1 MGLLICCINPI
12 IDWNCSSLQQ
22 SSLQKTVLHMLV
34 LLKAVPNLKRLLNSQ
49 LLLVYIEIT
58 YVEEIIA
65 FTCHIY
71 MNGGIVKMKGMES
84 ILVLLDGT
92 SFEHHGGIKQ

>member
-1 MGLLICCINPI
+1 
-12 IDWNCSSLQQ
+12 
-22 SSLQKTVLHMLV
+22 MLV

-49 LLLVYIEIT
+49 LLFVYIEIT

-84 ILVLLDGT
+84 ILLLDGT

>member
-1 MGLLICCINPI
+1 
-12 IDWNCSSLQQ
+12 
-22 SSLQKTVLHMLV
+22 MLD

-49 LLLVYIEIT
+49 VLFVYIVIT

-71 MNGGIVKMKGMES
+71 MNEGIVKMKGMKS

-92 SFEHHGGIKQ
+92 SFEHHGSIKQ